1 MYRSFCFSL
10 PLDLSP
16 IALHISLVDAASR
29 SLCTRFPPLP
39 SLLGAE
45 RLSTCTVPLP
55 AALHHLTVLSSPA
68 GEPQGFLRASLCLP
82 SLVWLPCPFCPRP
95 AQSGPCQTQVS
106 IRWWGSKTQSV
117 TARTLDSTAFFT
129 ITLYLVLPPHNFF

>member
-82 SLVWLPCPFCPRP
+82 SLVWLPRPFCPRP

-106 IRWWGSKTQSV
+106 SVQGSLLLSACLHHPHAQ
-117 TARTLDSTAFFT
+117 
-129 ITLYLVLPPHNFF
+129 LPPLSGFDQ